1 MPYHANGFRT
11 LGVMGMP
18 SATSTPG
25 NVRQIH
31 TFVTNDDKAAIET
44 AAYFNSL
51 LTPTGKIKKGDVMI
65 VSFDTDG
72 TEGVRMY
79 VIDIVSGNV
88 VLTGA
93 GASAATTFV
102 ALTDSSG
109 GTASDT
115 VVDVPASYTEAT
127 LANQLASIIRA
138 VNRLGTDVA
147 ALKAAV

>member
-1 MPYHANGFRT
+1 MTFHANGFRT
-11 LGVMGMP
+11 LGVMGLP
-18 SATSTPG
+18 AANSTPG

-31 TFVTNDDKAAIET
+31 TFVTDDDKAAIET
-44 AAYFNSL
+44 ANYFDAL
-51 LTPTGKIKKGDVMI
+51 LSPKGKIRKGDVMI
-65 VSFDTDG
+65 VSFDTNG

-79 VIDIVSGNV
+79 VLDIVSNHV

-102 ALTDSSG
+102 ALTDNSG
-109 GTASDT
+109 GVASDT
-115 VVDVPASYTEAT
+115 IVDVPGSYTEAT
-127 LANQLASIIRA
+127 LANQIASIVRA